1 MIFMWGFHSVW
12 GVSNKVEWSPRPDEI
27 DMYFTAKPKA

>member
-12 GVSNKVEWSPRPDEI
+12 GVNNNVDWSPRPDEI
-27 DMYFTAKPKA
+27 DHVLHRAPKA

>member
-1 MIFMWGFHSVW
+1 MWGFHSVW
-12 GVSNKVEWSPRPDEI
+12 GVNNNVEWSPRADEI

>member
-12 GVSNKVEWSPRPDEI
+12 GVNNNVEWSPRPDEI
-27 DMYFTAKPKA
+27 DMYFTARPIG